1 MKCMSTKSERASPQ
15 IPSSRIRT
23 GIPGLDV
30 LLDNGFPSGKVVL
43 ILGEPGTGKTILCSQ
58 FLHWGASE
66 GDEKGVYV
74 GMNEPKPRFMT
85 EMNALGMDFARL
97 EKDNRFAYVDATEV
111 RRIPE
116 QARVGRI
123 PVGGRELGLVNL
135 IDLVQEGI
143 DKLSPRRVVVDS
155 ISDLVFRFPKIEER
169 RPAVLD
175 IVEVLQ
181 STGTTCLLTSE
192 LPSTG
197 VDRILQPEEY
207 LAEGVILLRML
218 KDGAR
223 SLQVLKMRGSKV
235 DSIPRPY
242 VIKDNGL
249 EVYASEEIY
258 EQPPGK

>member
-1 MKCMSTKSERASPQ
+1 MSTKSERASPQ

-155 ISDLVFRFPKIEER
+155 ISDLVFRFPNIEER

-197 VDRILQPEEY
+197 VDRVLQPEEY

>member
-1 MKCMSTKSERASPQ
+1 MSGRTEKVDTQ
-15 IPSSRIRT
+15 VLSSRVGS
-23 GIPGLDV
+23 GIPGLDA
-30 LLDNGFPSGKVVL
+30 LLDGGFPAGKVVL

-58 FLHWGASE
+58 YLHWGASQR
-66 GDEKGVYV
+66 GEKGVYV
-74 GMNEPKPRFMT
+74 GMNESKTRFMT
-85 EMNALGMDFARL
+85 EMAALGMDFTRL
-97 EKDNRFAYVDATEV
+97 EKDSRFAYVDATEV

-116 QARVGRI
+116 QAKVGRI

-135 IDLVQEGI
+135 IDLVQGGV

-155 ISDLVFRFPKIEER
+155 ISDLVFRFPSIEER

-175 IVEVLQ
+175 IVEILQ

-249 EVYASEEIY
+249 EVYATEELY
-258 EQPPGK
+258 GQSAGK

>member
-1 MKCMSTKSERASPQ
+1 MSIRTEKVDPQ
-15 IPSSRIRT
+15 TLSSRVAS

-30 LLDNGFPSGKVVL
+30 LLDGGFPAGKVVL
-43 ILGEPGTGKTILCSQ
+43 ILGEPGTGKTILSSQ
-58 FLHWGASE
+58 YLHWGASQRN
-66 GDEKGVYV
+66 EKGVYV
-74 GMNEPKPRFMT
+74 GLNEPKTRFMA
-85 EMNALGMDFARL
+85 EMSSLGMDFPRL

-135 IDLVQEGI
+135 IDLVQGGI

-155 ISDLVFRFPKIEER
+155 ISDLVFRFPNIEER

-235 DSIPRPY
+235 DSVPRPY
-242 VIKDNGL
+242 VIKADGL
-249 EVYASEEIY
+249 EVYATEEVY
-258 EQPPGK
+258 GQSVGK

>member
-1 MKCMSTKSERASPQ
+1 MS
-15 IPSSRIRT
+15 IRT
-23 GIPGLDV
+23 EKVDPQALISRVESGIPGLDS
-30 LLDNGFPSGKVVL
+30 LLDGGLPGGKVVL
-43 ILGEPGTGKTILCSQ
+43 ILGEPGTGKTILSSQ
-58 FLHWGASE
+58 YLHWGAARRN
-66 GDEKGVYV
+66 EKGVYV
-74 GMNEPKPRFMT
+74 GLNEPKPRFMA
-85 EMNALGMDFARL
+85 EMAALGMDFPQL
-97 EKDNRFAYVDATEV
+97 EKDNKFAYIDATEV

-143 DKLSPRRVVVDS
+143 DKLSPGRVVVDS
-155 ISDLVFRFPKIEER
+155 ISDLIFRFPSIEER

-181 STGTTCLLTSE
+181 STETTCLLTSE

-197 VDRILQPEEY
+197 IDRVLQPEEY

-223 SLQVLKMRGSKV
+223 SLQVLKMRGTKV

-242 VIKDNGL
+242 VIKANGL
-249 EVYASEEIY
+249 EVYATEEIY
-258 EQPPGK
+258 GQSVGK

>member
-1 MKCMSTKSERASPQ
+1 MAEMSS
-15 IPSSRIRT
+15 
-23 GIPGLDV
+23 
-30 LLDNGFPSGKVVL
+30 
-43 ILGEPGTGKTILCSQ
+43 
-58 FLHWGASE
+58 
-66 GDEKGVYV
+66 
-74 GMNEPKPRFMT
+74 
-85 EMNALGMDFARL
+85 LGMDFPRL

-135 IDLVQEGI
+135 IDLVQGGI

-155 ISDLVFRFPKIEER
+155 ISDLVFRFPNIEER

-235 DSIPRPY
+235 DSVPRPY
-242 VIKDNGL
+242 VIKADGL
-249 EVYASEEIY
+249 EVYATEEVY
-258 EQPPGK
+258 GQSVGK

>member
-1 MKCMSTKSERASPQ
+1 MSTRTGKVDQQ
-15 IPSSRIRT
+15 ILSSRVGS
-23 GIPGLDV
+23 GIPGLDS
-30 LLDNGFPSGKVVL
+30 LLDGGFPAGKVVL

-58 FLHWGASE
+58 YLHWGASQR
-66 GDEKGVYV
+66 GEKGLYV
-74 GMNEPKPRFMT
+74 GMNEPKSRFTT
-85 EMNALGMDFARL
+85 EMAVLGMDFANL
-97 EKDNRFAYVDATEV
+97 EKDSRFAYVDATEV

-116 QARVGRI
+116 QAKVGRI

-135 IDLVQEGI
+135 IDLIQEGI

-155 ISDLVFRFPKIEER
+155 ISDLVFRFPSIEER

-197 VDRILQPEEY
+197 VDRALQPEEY

-242 VIKDNGL
+242 VIKDKGL
-249 EVYASEEIY
+249 EVYATEEVY
-258 EQPPGK
+258 GQPSVK

>member
-1 MKCMSTKSERASPQ
+1 MPTNAANLEAPPSASKL
-15 IPSSRIRT
+15 PS
-23 GIPGLDV
+23 GITGLDSM
-30 LLDNGFPSGKVVL
+30 LAGGFPEGKVILV
-43 ILGEPGTGKTILCSQ
+43 LGEPGTGKTILCSQ
-58 FLHWGASE
+58 FLHWGAAE
-66 GDEKGVYV
+66 KNEKGIFI
-74 GMNEPKPRFMT
+74 GMNEPKARLTT
-85 EMNALGMDFARL
+85 EMRELGMDFERL
-97 EKDNRFAYVDATEV
+97 ESTGKFGYVDATEV

-155 ISDLVFRFPKIEER
+155 ISDLVFRFPNLEER

-197 VDRILQPEEY
+197 VDRVLQPEEY
-207 LAEGVILLRML
+207 LGEGVILLRML

-223 SLQVLKMRGSKV
+223 SLQVLK
-235 DSIPRPY
+235 
-242 VIKDNGL
+242 
-249 EVYASEEIY
+249 
-258 EQPPGK
+258 

>member
-1 MKCMSTKSERASPQ
+1 MSTKTEKVDSLV
-15 IPSSRIRT
+15 PSSRVKS
-23 GIPGLDV
+23 GIPGLDP
-30 LLDNGFPSGKVVL
+30 LLDGGFPAGKVVL

-58 FLHWGASE
+58 YLHWGADQR
-66 GDEKGVYV
+66 DEKGVYV

-85 EMNALGMDFARL
+85 EMGALGMDFARL
-97 EKDNRFAYVDATEV
+97 ERDNRFAYVDATEV

-116 QARVGRI
+116 QAKVGRI

-155 ISDLVFRFPKIEER
+155 ISDLVFRFPNIEER

-249 EVYASEEIY
+249 EVYATEEVY
-258 EQPPGK
+258 GQSAAK